1 MSAQV
6 SDGALWWPSTNPS
19 IDPSGVVVVTVNYN
33 TKLLVS
39 MLLWSLYRFLGSEL
53 RSVVAVDNGSSDGS
67 TEILQACARAGLCEL
82 IPNAANRYHGP
93 ATNQA
98 LSHCSSRFPGTH
110 GRRPWIWL
118 LDSDCVVARPDAAT
132 AAISAATAA
141 GAALLGEA
149 AWNKWHADI
158 RLCGYSLLIDPARA
172 WRPEIGPFVEGGDPV
187 GDFEQS
193 CRRLRVPIGTF
204 PFTADGF
211 IVHLGRGT
219 LAGVY
224 ERRETSNA
232 FFDWAADHH
241 EPHFQQVPEAQAKY
255 SALREE
261 FDAAVGDPQ
270 PERLIAACRRSLM
283 R

>member
-33 TKLLVS
+33 TKRPVS
-39 MLLWSLYRFLGSEL
+39 MLLWSLYRFLGFEL
-53 RSVVAVDNGSSDGS
+53 RSVIVVDNGSSDGS

-98 LSHCSSRFPGTH
+98 LSHCASRFPGTH
-110 GRRPWIWL
+110 GGRPWIWL

-132 AAISAATAA
+132 AAMSAAKAA

-149 AWNKWHADI
+149 AWNKWHGDI
-158 RLCGYSLLIDPARA
+158 RLCGYSLLFDPARA

-193 CRRLRVPIGTF
+193 CRRLRVSIATF
-204 PFTADGF
+204 PFTASGF

-224 ERRETSNA
+224 ERRETSNV

-241 EPHFQQVPEAQAKY
+241 EPHFQQVSEARARY
-255 SALREE
+255 SALLEE
-261 FDAAVGDPQ
+261 FNMAVRDLK
-270 PERLIAACRRSLM
+270 PEQLVGACRRT
-283 R
+283 

>member
-1 MSAQV
+1 VSAQV

-33 TKLLVS
+33 TKRLVS
-39 MLLWSLYRFLGSEL
+39 MLLWSLYRFLGLEL
-53 RSVVAVDNGSSDGS
+53 RSVIVVDNGSSDGS

-98 LSHCSSRFPGTH
+98 LSHCASRFPGTH
-110 GRRPWIWL
+110 GGRPWIWL

-132 AAISAATAA
+132 AAMSAAKAA

-149 AWNKWHADI
+149 AWNKWHGDI
-158 RLCGYSLLIDPARA
+158 RLCGYSLLFDPARA

-193 CRRLRVPIGTF
+193 CRRLRVSIATF
-204 PFTADGF
+204 PFTASGF

-224 ERRETSNA
+224 ERRETSNV

-241 EPHFQQVPEAQAKY
+241 EPHFQQVPEARARY
-255 SALREE
+255 SALLEE
-261 FDAAVGDPQ
+261 FNMAVRDLK
-270 PERLIAACRRSLM
+270 PEQLVGACRRT
-283 R
+283 